1 MGRVVDRHVR
11 VERGEIDGIGEDVA
25 FVTVQNVQ
33 ISSQPGFRYVLKLL
47 IEVIR
52 VFFVPQDG

>member
-47 IEVIR
+47 IEVIK

>member
-11 VERGEIDGIGEDVA
+11 VEKGEIGGIGR
-25 FVTVQNVQ
+25 FVGLILFQNRQ
-33 ISSQPGFRYVLKLL
+33 IPSQPGFRYVLKLL